1 MKILKKILT
10 KINEKLTSIL
20 IQRELTAEIEDRI
33 LDVKLT
39 AIAEK
44 LLSTDKKLLVQIIMS
59 NQIKDND
66 DVNYFYGNLQNY
78 KKAFLETA
86 QG

>member
-1 MKILKKILT
+1 MKKILKTILN
-10 KINEKLTSIL
+10 KINEKLSSIL
-20 IQRELTAEIEDRI
+20 IQRELTAEIEDKI

-59 NQIKDND
+59 NQIKDVD
-66 DVNYFYGNLQNY
+66 DVNYFYTNLQEY
-78 KKAFLETA
+78 QKAFLETV
-86 QG
+86 